1 MGMRLSFRRSDTAD
15 SSKVRGGA
23 ADSTVSGHRTISVR
37 SSAACWSL
45 RDLLLG
51 AVDTGEVVDVS
62 PIFLDFSSRIFGAF
76 FFALPG

>member
-1 MGMRLSFRRSDTAD
+1 MGMRLSFRQSDTAD
-15 SSKVRGGA
+15 SSKVRRGA

-45 RDLLLG
+45 RDLG

-62 PIFLDFSSRIFGAF
+62 PIFLDFPSRILGAF